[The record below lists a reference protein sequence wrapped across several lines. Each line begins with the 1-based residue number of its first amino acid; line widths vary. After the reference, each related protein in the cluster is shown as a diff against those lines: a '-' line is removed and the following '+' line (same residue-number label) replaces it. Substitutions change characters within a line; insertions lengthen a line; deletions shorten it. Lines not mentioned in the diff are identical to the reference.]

1 MEAALASAASM
12 FRAADH
18 YMADS
23 VSGLSAEPLTQRIG
37 AANSILWIVG
47 HVTVGR
53 SRLLALLGEPG
64 EVPWAAFFG
73 KGSAEAV
80 DPARPDL
87 ETMLTRWRAA
97 ATVLEHRL
105 AALTAAELAAVMPYD
120 LPTSD
125 PTLLG
130 VITYFAFHEAYHI
143 GQIASTRKALGRPL
157 PRRTADRA
165 SLHRGEPPH

>member
-1 MEAALASAASM
+1 MEASLSSAVGM

-18 YMADS
+18 YMSHS
-23 VSGLSAEPLTQRIG
+23 VSGLSAEMLTQRIG

-47 HVTVGR
+47 HATVGR
-53 SRLLALLGEPG
+53 LRLLALIGEPG
-64 EVPWAAFFG
+64 EVPWEAFFG
-73 KGSAEAV
+73 KGSAEAI

-87 ETMLTRWRAA
+87 ETILARWRRSAM
-97 ATVLEHRL
+97 VLEQRL
-105 AALTAAELAAVMPYD
+105 AALTAADLAAAWSDD

-143 GQIASTRKALGRPL
+143 GQIASTRKALGQPL
-157 PRRTADRA
+157 PRRTADHRRA
-165 SLHRGEPPH
+165 AG